1 MKKRTIKITLLLLGV
16 FITGNPAIQAEA
28 KNKLKSEVVQNKEA
42 AEVSADTKG
51 GKSENATVQVSE
63 PVTREE
69 LEGVRAELA
78 TLQERLDRTYERNT
92 AQTQRPL
99 IITGVAQLR
108 YTNTENNYF
117 SSVIGNKNN
126 RYNGFSLNALI
137 LNFQGNLKRDFE
149 EGRNINYLFS
159 VVTPGTLTSSYTNDY
174 AVRPLD
180 AYITKQIFQTLDPE
194 KSQLS
199 VTFGQQKKPF
209 GLEAGAAEDKKP
221 TILSAQSARANTYV
235 NGLGDAS
242 NGANAG
248 AFPLNGLGL
257 DTRDIGI
264 VIKGDLFPH
273 FDPGF
278 RYRVAAVEYAF
289 GILNGSGP
297 NAQDNNGRKDFSGRI
312 VLNAPVDYS
321 SIFRGLS
328 VGASYYNGRNYA
340 NGIGE
345 YDVKRWG
352 ADIAYV
358 NTPIGFTY
366 EYVHGQDYFAKQ
378 KEGHT
383 LTVFYNL
390 GQQFVTGY
398 KYQDRYDDWYPTTF
412 QPFVRFDWWNTDTSV
427 DGWTTEITT
436 IGINWFLAQTTK
448 LQVNYNI
455 INQGSKAALA
465 FPGARNQFLAQIQY
479 SF

>member
-1 MKKRTIKITLLLLGV
+1 MLGV
-16 FITGNPAIQAEA
+16 FIAGSPAIPAEA
-28 KNKLKSEVVQNKEA
+28 KSKQKQDAVLKLEKTETAAVSQDSEADSATASSSEA
-42 AEVSADTKG
+42 
-51 GKSENATVQVSE
+51 
-63 PVTREE
+63 VTREE

-108 YTNTENNYF
+108 YTNAENNF
-117 SSVIGNKNN
+117 TAALGNKKN

-149 EGRNINYLFS
+149 EGRNITYLFS
-159 VVTPGTLTSSYTNDY
+159 LVSPGTLTSSYTSDY

-199 VTFGQQKKPF
+199 VIVGQQKKPF

-221 TILSAQSARANTYV
+221 TILSAQSARANTWV

-248 AFPLNGLGL
+248 SFPLNGLGL
-257 DTRDIGI
+257 DTRDIG
-264 VIKGDLFPH
+264 VVVKGDLFPH

-278 RYRVAAVEYAF
+278 RYRVATVEYAF
-289 GILNGSGP
+289 GILNGAGP
-297 NAQDNNGRKDFSGRI
+297 NAQDNNSHKDFSGRV

-321 SIFRGLS
+321 SVFRGLS
-328 VGASYYNGRNYA
+328 VGGSYYTGKAYTNGL
-340 NGIGE
+340 GE

-383 LTVFYNL
+383 LTIFYNV
-390 GQQFVTGY
+390 GKQFVTGY

-412 QPFVRFDWWNTDTSV
+412 QPFVRFDWWNADTSV
-427 DGWTTEITT
+427 TGWRTEITT

-448 LQVNYNI
+448 LQINYNI
-455 INQGSKAALA
+455 VNQGSKAALA
-465 FPGARNQFLAQIQY
+465 FPGAKNQFLAQVQY